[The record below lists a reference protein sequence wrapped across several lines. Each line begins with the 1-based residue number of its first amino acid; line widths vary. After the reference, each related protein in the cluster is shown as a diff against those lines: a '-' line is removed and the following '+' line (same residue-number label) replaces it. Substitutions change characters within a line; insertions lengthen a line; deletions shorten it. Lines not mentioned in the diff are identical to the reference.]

1 MGSTPRVVAGG
12 PSIPG
17 ESRPQCQTLPRGLA
31 PEVQRQSAP
40 PPCELRFGWDQQKR
54 FWKGSHPVDSKMELL
69 GSVWLVSLPGK
80 ATPPDRP
87 SRVSGL
93 EAWLSSASPWIC
105 WPSACPC
112 YGAPPV
118 LTSLTGLRPQEDGW
132 GCRGPTPPLPALVH
146 FGPVAAGA
154 EQCLLPHFPAGYRLG
169 FNRAGLALVSA
180 GRARRP
186 RWWRG
191 GFCGLIGAGV
201 SCSCRPGRGFDKR
214 GLTACVPCRDEG
226 GLGGQEAVQCPR
238 V

>member
-1 MGSTPRVVAGG
+1 MMGSTPRAVTGG

-17 ESRPQCQTLPRGLA
+17 ESRPQCQTLPRGPA
-31 PEVQRQSAP
+31 SECTSAV
-40 PPCELRFGWDQQKR
+40 RAAVW
-54 FWKGSHPVDSKMELL
+54 L
-69 GSVWLVSLPGK
+69 GSAEALLERIARIQLTRKWSCWEACGSCHSPGRPRRPAGPPGCLVWKPGSPLPHLG
-80 ATPPDRP
+80 
-87 SRVSGL
+87 
-93 EAWLSSASPWIC
+93 SAGRQP
-105 WPSACPC
+105 APC

-118 LTSLTGLRPQEDGW
+118 LASLPGLRPREDGW
-132 GCRGPTPPLPALVH
+132 GCRGPTPPLPALVR
-146 FGPVAAGA
+146 FGPVAAGV
-154 EQCLLPHFPAGYRLG
+154 EPCLLPHFPAGYRLG
-169 FNRAGLALVSA
+169 FNRAGFAPVSA

-191 GFCGLIGAGV
+191 GFRGLIGAGV